1 MTCCAAHVRFGGKA
15 DMTFALRMTAYDPKR
30 TSTVQASQQTSAA
43 KITDTVGRTRKG
55 DAVPKLIEAL
65 TVLCHARSVHREL
78 LKLPHVEK
86 KFCTLYATRMN
97 SC

>member
-1 MTCCAAHVRFGGKA
+1 MSAVGTKQTSLVAPHMSAF
-15 DMTFALRMTAYDPKR
+15 DPKR
-30 TSTVQASQQTSAA
+30 TSTVQASQQTRAA

-55 DAVPKLIEAL
+55 DASPKLIEAL
-65 TVLCHARSVHREL
+65 TVLCHARSVHCEL

-86 KFCTLYATRMN
+86 KFCSLHATRMN